1 MKGEQ
6 WRAVTSGFTAE
17 THGLTPTSVVGC
29 ASVKLNDC
37 TAVSASQT
45 LAWVTVPHPPN
56 GNLMK
61 FIIDES
67 HHKENGYVLLP
78 VSLA

>member
-1 MKGEQ
+1 M
-6 WRAVTSGFTAE
+6 AVG
-17 THGLTPTSVVGC
+17 
-29 ASVKLNDC
+29 
-37 TAVSASQT
+37 ASQT
-45 LAWVTVPHPPN
+45 LAWVAVPHPPN

-67 HHKENGYVLLP
+67 HQKENGYVLLP